1 MKQKVK
7 SKMHRP
13 RNPLARHP
21 LMAKGGVHRKTEK
34 ARRAAAKRA
43 LKREAMTEKF
53 GEIGKQTLPTAV
65 SMRRA

>member
-53 GEIGKQTLPTAV
+53 GEIVDFRHCLTSIPLAT
-65 SMRRA
+65 